1 MITSHQK
8 NAFPNLVWHHSI
20 VLFCFFRGSLILWM
34 YLWMLREQYLAW
46 LQGRIFFTIYLND
59 LKSSTNSTKLMVLSD
74 IMRFWK
80 PLKQPLPRPCHDLLL
95 HVLQPT
101 KKRWNISAWVKGNCF
116 TSPGHCFSH
125 TLAEPWLFLRGSER
139 TAYGT
144 GWVQPC
150 WKKGK
155 RRMERLA
162 FQGF

>member
-34 YLWMLREQYLAW
+34 YLWMLLEQYLAW

-101 KKRWNISAWVKGNCF
+101 KKRWNISAWVKGIV
-116 TSPGHCFSH
+116 SH
-125 TLAEPWLFLRGSER
+125 LQATVLVIPWLSLGCSWEDRRGLR
-139 TAYGT
+139 T
-144 GWVQPC
+144 GLVESSHAGRRG
-150 WKKGK
+150 KGGW
-155 RRMERLA
+155 R
-162 FQGF
+162 G